1 MLMVNKVL
9 TRIYVDIDI
18 VADGVK
24 VEGPM
29 MIDSDWS
36 YAKGVKG
43 YE

>member
-1 MLMVNKVL
+1 MAKV
-9 TRIYVDIDI
+9 TDMMTYKIS
-18 VADGVK
+18 ADGVK

>member
-1 MLMVNKVL
+1 MLTVRKDS
-9 TRIYVDIDI
+9 TREILDIDI
-18 VADGVK
+18 SADGVK

-36 YAKGVKG
+36 CAKGVKG